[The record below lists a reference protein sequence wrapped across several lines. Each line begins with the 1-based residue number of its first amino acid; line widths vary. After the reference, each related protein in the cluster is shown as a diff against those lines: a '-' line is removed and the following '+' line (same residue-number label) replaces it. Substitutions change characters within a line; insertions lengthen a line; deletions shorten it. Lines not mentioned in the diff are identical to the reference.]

1 MFQHGPSMGSKP
13 NVGSPSL
20 ASSLGKRQNEKTGTK
35 TSPLIPDHQDHNHNH
50 HHHLHHH
57 HHHQHHRHHFH
68 RLRRHDVH
76 RHRYPQH
83 RNPNHEF
90 VVKVNSDDHCVWQ
103 QFAIRAKRLANS
115 SLKCLKLLSIFQ
127 QNILAAMSFHRAP
140 LLSRRSYYLRVRN
153 RASYWKLH
161 LEEQTKTKEWRENL
175 STSKTSTS
183 FAT

>member
-1 MFQHGPSMGSKP
+1 MITIIIIIISIIISHH
-13 NVGSPSL
+13 
-20 ASSLGKRQNEKTGTK
+20 
-35 TSPLIPDHQDHNHNH
+35 DH
-50 HHHLHHH
+50 
-57 HHHQHHRHHFH
+57 HHFH

-127 QNILAAMSFHRAP
+127 QNILAAMSFHREP
-140 LLSRRSYYLRVRN
+140 LLSRLSYYLRARN
-153 RASYWKLH
+153 RVIYWKLP
-161 LEEQTKTKEWRENL
+161 LEEQSQNIGM
-175 STSKTSTS
+175 
-183 FAT
+183 A